1 MNENKLSRKSSTAE
15 LIKKLEQYST
25 DRLNREA
32 IVPVI
37 TVCMEPGSG
46 GHLIASE
53 VAKQLGIRLYDRNM
67 LISIG
72 HLADTDSQFLDSME
86 KERPTAVHDFI
97 TSLLDKKYVPT
108 GDYLHYL
115 KELVDVI
122 GRVGNAVVVGR
133 GANFIL
139 PPKGRFSI
147 RVIAPLDIRIKNVSF
162 KYGVTL
168 EEAKKRI
175 KHREKKRKTFVKESF
190 SKNIEDFK
198 HYDLII
204 NTARMDLETSVNAII
219 GAVIGAQANGAFE
232 KVNTYILRKRK

>member
-1 MNENKLSRKSSTAE
+1 MNENNSSRKASTSE
-15 LIKKLEQYST
+15 LIKKLEKYST
-25 DRLNREA
+25 GGREA
-32 IVPVI
+32 SIPVI

-53 VAKQLGIRLYDRNM
+53 LAKQLDLKLYDRNM

-72 HLADTDSQFLDSME
+72 HLADTDSQFLNSME
-86 KERPTAVHDFI
+86 KERPTAIHDFI

-115 KELVDVI
+115 KELVEVI

-147 RVIAPLDIRIKNVSF
+147 RVIAPLDIRIKNVSL

-219 GAVIGAQANGAFE
+219 GAVTGAQANGAFE
-232 KVNTYILRKRK
+232 KENTYILRKRR

>member
-1 MNENKLSRKSSTAE
+1 MSRKSSTAE
-15 LIKKLEQYST
+15 LIKKLEKYST
-25 DRLNREA
+25 DRLNQEA
-32 IVPVI
+32 IIPVI

-53 VAKQLGIRLYDRNM
+53 VARQLGIKLYDRNM

-139 PPKGRFSI
+139 PAKGRFSI

-162 KYGVTL
+162 KHGVTL

-204 NTARMDLETSVNAII
+204 NTARMDLETSVHAII

-232 KVNTYILRKRK
+232 KENTYILRKRR

>member
-1 MNENKLSRKSSTAE
+1 MNENNSSRKASTSE
-15 LIKKLEQYST
+15 LIKKLEKYST
-25 DRLNREA
+25 GGREA
-32 IVPVI
+32 SIPVI

-53 VAKQLGIRLYDRNM
+53 LAKQLDLKLYDRNM

-72 HLADTDSQFLDSME
+72 HLADTDSQFLNSME
-86 KERPTAVHDFI
+86 KERPTAIHDFI

-115 KELVDVI
+115 KELVEVI

-147 RVIAPLDIRIKNVSF
+147 RVIAPLDIRIKNVSL

-232 KVNTYILRKRK
+232 KENTYILRKRR